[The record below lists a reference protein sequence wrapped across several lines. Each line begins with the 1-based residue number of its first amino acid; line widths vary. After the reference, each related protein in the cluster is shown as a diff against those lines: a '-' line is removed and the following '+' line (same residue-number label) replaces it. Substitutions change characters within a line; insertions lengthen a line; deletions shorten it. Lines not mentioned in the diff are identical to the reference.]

1 MDNDKKLTDYLET
14 ILNLQCENQ
23 EALNGLLQ
31 ENKQLLEQLFQKTQ
45 ESNARVKNLQME
57 VMDVQDA
64 LRPSSSLELEEEP
77 ETPPGPDL
85 SHLLSRVG
93 TAALLSPLL
102 WNLVAAG
109 VRLLQGRAWDLAVSG
124 ALAMTACIC
133 VAWGLLLIAV
143 EPLINQAL
151 ERREQRRLARETEE
165 DRAIEEYL
173 NQRCSRKTECPTDRT
188 HEN

>member
-31 ENKQLLEQLFQKTQ
+31 ENKQLFQKAQ

-109 VRLLQGRAWDLAVSG
+109 VRLLQGRAWDLDASG

-143 EPLINQAL
+143 EPLLNRAL
-151 ERREQRRLARETEE
+151 ERREQRRLANETEE

-173 NQRCSRKTECPTDRT
+173 NQRCSRKKAECPTDHT

>member
-1 MDNDKKLTDYLET
+1 MDDDKKLTDYLET

-23 EALNGLLQ
+23 EVLNGLLL
-31 ENKQLLEQLFQKTQ
+31 ENKQLLEQLLQKAQ
-45 ESNARVKNLQME
+45 EINARAKNLQME

-64 LRPSSSLELEEEP
+64 LRPPVPIEEEP

-85 SHLLSRVG
+85 SHFLSRVG

-109 VRLLQGRAWDLAVSG
+109 VRLLQGRAWDLDASG

-143 EPLINQAL
+143 EPLLNRAL
-151 ERREQRRLARETEE
+151 ERREQRRLANETEE

-173 NQRCSRKTECPTDRT
+173 NQRCSRKKAECPTDHT
-188 HEN
+188 YEN

>member
-31 ENKQLLEQLFQKTQ
+31 ENKQLLEQLFQKAQ

-109 VRLLQGRAWDLAVSG
+109 VRLLQGRAWDLDVSG

-143 EPLINQAL
+143 E
-151 ERREQRRLARETEE
+151 RCREQRRLARETEE